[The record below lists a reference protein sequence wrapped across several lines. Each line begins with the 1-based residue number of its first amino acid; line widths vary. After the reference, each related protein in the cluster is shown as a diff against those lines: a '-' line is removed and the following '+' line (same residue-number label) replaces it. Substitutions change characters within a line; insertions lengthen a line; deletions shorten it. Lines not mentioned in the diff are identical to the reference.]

1 MSSDVSGPVPG
12 ELEARFVDLDEV
24 MTEHGTEAEL
34 CLVGGAIIPL
44 VFTADPESRRPRDL
58 FGDKRQLEGAAAEV
72 QLRLGLESDW
82 LRQSVRGLIGAGGPG
97 SPFFHGTSLR
107 VFDAPPDY
115 VLAMKCAAL
124 QFQADEAAAEI
135 ERDIGYLLR
144 FLGIEEAAQAIAVVG
159 QYLNERQ
166 RPPDLL
172 ESFQR
177 ILT

>member
-1 MSSDVSGPVPG
+1 M
-12 ELEARFVDLDEV
+12 DLDGI
-24 MTEHGTEAEL
+24 MTEQGTEAEL

-44 VFTADPESRRPRDL
+44 VFTAHPDSRRPRDL
-58 FGDKRQLEGAAAEV
+58 FGDKRQLENAAAEV
-72 QLRLGLESDW
+72 QRSLGLPSDW
-82 LRQSVRGLIGAGGPG
+82 LRQSVRGLIGGGGPG

-124 QFQADEAAAEI
+124 QFQAKEEAVEV

-144 FLGIEEAAQAIAVVG
+144 FLGIEQADQAMAVVG

-172 ESFQR
+172 EAFQR

>member
-1 MSSDVSGPVPG
+1 MDM
-12 ELEARFVDLDEV
+12 DEV
-24 MTEHGTEAEL
+24 MTEHSTEAEL

-44 VFTADPESRRPRDL
+44 VFAAHPQSRRPRDL
-58 FGDKRQLEGAAAEV
+58 FGDKRQLEEAAAEV
-72 QLRLGLESDW
+72 QRRLGLPSDW

-124 QFQADEAAAEI
+124 QFQAKEEAAEV

-144 FLGIEEAAQAIAVVG
+144 FLGIEQADQALAVVG

-172 ESFQR
+172 ESIQR
-177 ILT
+177 ILS